1 MLVLVIYPVRIILN
15 AGLSYVLAAEWWA
28 MFGSSAPTLTKLA
41 LRLVSQCASSSGCE
55 RNWSTF
61 AFIHTKVRNRLS
73 YKKLHKLVYVN
84 YNLRIQNNLDA
95 GVRSTVDD
103 DPFDRLMELSLND
116 ANNPIREWMEAGRS
130 VGVPEL
136 DEETSDSESPLP
148 SHFVSDTVDPSD
160 LRRQTGAPS
169 ITEWASK
176 VVGDTHTGKRKH
188 QKFVVSQRSKKP
200 KATKKSKGK
209 SKLPVQSDESTDS
222 PAKSPPYAESND
234 SSSKTDTDDGDDAG
248 DASGGFA
255 QGGTG
260 TSAQP
265 HVAFTGESQY
275 THATQD
281 TDHGAPSSQRELIPG
296 TGRQHAYGA
305 PYDYDSTSSCSFGSY
320 GQHPYD
326 QPDHAS
332 QPQVKWVY
340 EWQDPQ
346 FYEMLLDEWRT
357 TAPWT
362 GRTWTEYKGHLL
374 QTQGIMLMSTEEYQ
388 NASIYAPW

>member
-73 YKKLHKLVYVN
+73 SKKLHKLVYVN

-136 DEETSDSESPLP
+136 DEETSDSEAPLP

-169 ITEWASK
+169 ITQWASK

-188 QKFVVSQRSKKP
+188 QKFVVSQCSKKP

-248 DASGGFA
+248 DASGGYA
-255 QGGTG
+255 QGGMG

-265 HVAFTGESQY
+265 HVGFTGESQY

-281 TDHGAPSSQRELIPG
+281 TDHGAPSSQRELILG
-296 TGRQHAYGA
+296 TGTQHAYGA
-305 PYDYDSTSSCSFGSY
+305 PRDYDSMSSCSVGSY
-320 GQHPYD
+320 SYHPYD
-326 QPDHAS
+326 LPDHTS
-332 QPQVKWVY
+332 QPQTKWVY
-340 EWQDPQ
+340 ESQDPQ
-346 FYEMLLDEWRT
+346 FYEMLLTQWRT

-362 GRTWTEYKGHLL
+362 GRSWTEYRAHLL
-374 QTQGIMLMSTEEYQ
+374 QTEGIMLMSTEEYN
-388 NASIYAPW
+388 NASIYTPW